1 MMKVSVESELR
12 ARIARQR
19 SGPCTAIPLLISQF
33 RFQFQFVKAWY
44 DPQLLGKVGKV
55 SHHSMLT

>member
-1 MMKVSVESELR
+1 MMKVGVESELR

-19 SGPCTAIPLLISQF
+19 SGPCAAIPQLISQF
-33 RFQFQFVKAWY
+33 QFQFQFVKAY